1 MDSKIHTN
9 GPQGS
14 SNLSAGFLRHSVSD
28 VRKYNPA
35 SEDDGFNKIDSDF
48 ITWLHRRPQ
57 VWYGH
62 LFLFTLF
69 FIIYCLIM
77 LFYVTAMHCDVIL
90 LV

>member
-57 VWYGH
+57 VRYEH
-62 LFLFTLF
+62 IFLSLYFIYYI
-69 FIIYCLIM
+69 FIILLHYSVIIM
-77 LFYVTAMHCDVIL
+77 SNRNAL
-90 LV
+90 